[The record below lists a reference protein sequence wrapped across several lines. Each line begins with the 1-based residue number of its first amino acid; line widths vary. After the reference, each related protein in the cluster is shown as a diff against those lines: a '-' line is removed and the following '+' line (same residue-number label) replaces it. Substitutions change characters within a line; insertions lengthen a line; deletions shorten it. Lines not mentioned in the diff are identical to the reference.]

1 MALPLIGAIPR
12 KQAGFENNPD
22 FVKRIVLKINTVN
35 LRGVYPVMLETRPYI
50 RRKRRTDS
58 NWSAIIAFSLLL
70 IITAIG
76 ITGFMVIEGMTFT
89 EAVYMTIITVATVG
103 FKEVEPLS
111 ELGMWFTSFL
121 IVISFGI
128 FVYAVTS
135 FARYV
140 IDGFLR
146 NYTRDRRMAR
156 KIRRL
161 SNHVI
166 ICGYGR
172 NGSQAAYDLSMHKVP
187 FIVIE
192 NKPEIIETLRDS
204 QDVLY
209 IDGDATQ
216 DEVLQHA
223 GIHEAR
229 AMITTLPEDADN
241 LYVVLTAKGINPT
254 MKIISRASNENS
266 DFKLKRAGANNVI
279 MPDRVGGQRMA
290 KLVTQPDVAEFVDFI
305 MLQEPDNVFLEELT
319 CENLASCF
327 DGRKIS
333 ELDIRNQSGAN
344 IIGLRKAD
352 RSYIINPSQDVI
364 LSASD
369 KLFVLG
375 NVKQI
380 NQLRSILATEVP
392 SDG

>member
-1 MALPLIGAIPR
+1 MP
-12 KQAGFENNPD
+12 GFPKMVVFSN
-22 FVKRIVLKINTVN
+22 KAVN
-35 LRGVYPVMLETRPYI
+35 LRRVCLVMWIIRLLRPP
-50 RRKRRTDS
+50 RKWRTDS
-58 NWSAIIAFSLLL
+58 NWSVIIAFSLLL
-70 IITAIG
+70 IITVAG
-76 ITGFMVIEGMTFT
+76 VTGYMVIEKMTFT
-89 EAVYMTIITVATVG
+89 QAVYMTIITVATVG
-103 FKEVEPLS
+103 FKEVAPLS

-135 FARYV
+135 FARYI
-140 IDGFLR
+140 IDGVLR
-146 NYTRDRRMAR
+146 SYYRDRRMTR
-156 KIRRL
+156 KINKL

-172 NGSQAAYDLSMHKVP
+172 NGSQAAYDLAMHRVP

-192 NKPEIIETLRDS
+192 NKPEITANLRDA
-204 QDVLY
+204 QDILY

-223 GIHEAR
+223 GIEDAR
-229 AMITTLPEDADN
+229 AMITTLPADTDN
-241 LYVVLTAKGINPT
+241 LYIVLSAKGMNPNL
-254 MKIISRASNENS
+254 KIISRASNENS

-279 MPDRVGGQRMA
+279 MPDKVGGQRMA

-319 CENLASCF
+319 CEKLASCF
-327 DGRKIS
+327 DGRVIK
-333 ELDIRNQSGAN
+333 ELDIRNRSGAN

-364 LSASD
+364 LSSSD

-375 NVKQI
+375 TVNQI
-380 NQLRSILATEVP
+380 NQLRTILAEDVEP
-392 SDG
+392 SR

>member
-1 MALPLIGAIPR
+1 MWIIRLIGPP
-12 KQAGFENNPD
+12 K
-22 FVKRIVLKINTVN
+22 KW
-35 LRGVYPVMLETRPYI
+35 
-50 RRKRRTDS
+50 RTDS
-58 NWSAIIAFSLLL
+58 NRSVVIAFALLM
-70 IITAIG
+70 IIG
-76 ITGFMVIEGMTFT
+76 IIGTVGYMGIEGMTFT
-89 EAVYMTIITVATVG
+89 QAVYMTIITVATVG
-103 FKEVEPLS
+103 FKEVAPLS
-111 ELGMWFTSFL
+111 NLGMWFTSFL

-135 FARYV
+135 FTRYI

-146 NYTRDRRMAR
+146 SYTRDRRMAR
-156 KIRRL
+156 KINRL
-161 SNHVI
+161 NNHVI

-172 NGSQAAYDLSMHKVP
+172 NGSQAAYDLAMHKVP

-192 NKPEIIETLRDS
+192 NNPEIIANLRDNE
-204 QDVLY
+204 DVLY

-216 DEVLQHA
+216 DEVLEHA
-223 GIHEAR
+223 GIKDAR
-229 AMITTLPEDADN
+229 AIITTLPEDADN
-241 LYVVLTAKGINPT
+241 LYVVLTAKGINPK

-305 MLQEPDNVFLEELT
+305 MLQEPDNVFLEELS
-319 CENLASCF
+319 CEKLSSCY
-327 DGRKIS
+327 DGKVIR

-352 RSYIINPSQDVI
+352 RSYIINPSQDVV
-364 LSASD
+364 LSSSD

-375 NVKQI
+375 TVNQI
-380 NQLRSILATEVP
+380 NQLRSILATDVP
-392 SDG
+392 EDG